1 MSLRLRPV
9 PVSWQGIS
17 TILYSTLSQLS
28 SSIIGTI
35 ELVLLLP
42 STESETA
49 LQLHKDGPNLPAQ
62 LRKFIADPRFDMLEN
77 VRVTLQQ
84 HPGAPSLVGQDPSG
98 AADSEVERHMRDMLA
113 PWEARG
119 ILSVKYEGEG
129 L

>member
-1 MSLRLRPV
+1 MYHIFDEVCASRRSGAQTHDVSKDPGYLLSSLAYCTSLVSVSLRLRPV
-9 PVSWQGIS
+9 TVSWQGIS

-62 LRKFIADPRFDMLEN
+62 LRKIIADPRFDMLEN
-77 VRVTLQQ
+77 VVT
-84 HPGAPSLVGQDPSG
+84 GV
-98 AADSEVERHMRDMLA
+98 
-113 PWEARG
+113 
-119 ILSVKYEGEG
+119 
-129 L
+129 